1 MFNYIR
7 NKFKK
12 SQQSFVSDH
21 SISSADTIISDF
33 DRAKLKNIPQFTEG
47 VFFFEGRNFYYS
59 DALAF
64 LHSVDE
70 IYTEEIYK
78 FKSKTDK
85 PVILDCGANIGLSVA
100 YFSKIYPESKVIA
113 FEPDPNIFR
122 ILQKNSSKIPNTSIT
137 LVEAAVWSEDT
148 TLEFFLEGTLGGS
161 LNVDYRND
169 NNLTKVKAVDLKKY
183 LQSKVDFLKI
193 DIEGAENTLI
203 FDIQPLLKNVDK
215 LFLEYHGLLN
225 EKQNLG
231 DILNLLSESGFEYYI
246 RVAGETLKYP
256 FFDHTHNVFNQQLNI
271 FCYRLQ

>member
-1 MFNYIR
+1 MLNYIR
-7 NKFKK
+7 NRFKK
-12 SQQSFVSDH
+12 SQQSFIPNH
-21 SISSADTIISDF
+21 SIKTTDKIISDLE
-33 DRAKLKNIPQFTEG
+33 RANLKSIPQFTEG
-47 VFFFEGRNFYYS
+47 MFVLEDRNFYYS

-70 IYTEEIYK
+70 IYTDEIYK
-78 FKSKTDK
+78 FKSKTDT
-85 PVILDCGANIGLSVA
+85 PIILDCGANIGLSVA
-100 YFSKIYPESKVIA
+100 YFSKLYPQSKIIA

-122 ILQKNSSKIPNTSIT
+122 ILQKNCSEITNTSIT

-231 DILNLLSESGFEYYI
+231 DILNLLSDSGFEYYI

-256 FFDHTHNVFNQQLNI
+256 FFDQTHNVFNQQLNI